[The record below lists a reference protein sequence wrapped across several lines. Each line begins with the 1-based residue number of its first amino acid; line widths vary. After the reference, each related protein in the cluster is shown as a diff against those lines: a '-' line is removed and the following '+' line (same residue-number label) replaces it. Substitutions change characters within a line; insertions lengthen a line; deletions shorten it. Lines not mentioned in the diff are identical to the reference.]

1 MPLSSQGRDAHSKSI
16 TYSAAGLWPTVHYK
30 FSKRRC
36 VYSANDSCRYQDRTN
51 ISESG
56 MRVFV
61 PRDLEMGRWL
71 TVELNLP
78 YNREELKV
86 RAAVRNRVGFE
97 YGIEFLEI
105 SEEERE
111 AIRKNCRVLNLLR

>member
-1 MPLSSQGRDAHSKSI
+1 MTLDPEE
-16 TYSAAGLWPTVHYK
+16 AGKLQRK
-30 FSKRRC
+30 
-36 VYSANDSCRYQDRTN
+36 ALRYMVDVPVKISFTDGDKTATHHGTGTN

-86 RAAVRNRVGFE
+86 RAAIRNRVGFE